1 MKRLIR
7 VHKIRQC
14 PSAELKAASTTA
26 AVLNSASCMNGPVAK
41 WAWHYRVLLSL
52 RERLLKERGDR
63 LSEAS
68 QPLEPHSMDLADSAT
83 DEFDHDLALS
93 QLSAKQDRI
102 CEVDEAIKRILDGT
116 YGVCEETGKPIPTA
130 RLKAIPWA
138 RFVKESELRLEDKGV
153 VSKHHLG
160 TLGSTRRGSVSD
172 LHESESEKEKNLPP
186 SADESLRKV
195 FKPSIESQPKATA
208 ARGNRRP
215 THH

>member
-7 VHKIRQC
+7 VHKIRQW

-93 QLSAKQDRI
+93 QLSAKQDMLY
-102 CEVDEAIKRILDGT
+102 EVDEAIKRIQKRT
-116 YGVCEETGKPIPTA
+116 YGACEETGKRIPAA
-130 RLKAIPWA
+130 RLKAIPWT
-138 RFVKESELRLEDKGV
+138 RFAKEAELRLEDKGV
-153 VSKHHLG
+153 VSKPRLG
-160 TLGSTRRGSVSD
+160 ALGSVRG
-172 LHESESEKEKNLPP
+172 EP
-186 SADESLRKV
+186 A
-195 FKPSIESQPKATA
+195 
-208 ARGNRRP
+208 G
-215 THH
+215 

>member
-7 VHKIRQC
+7 VHKIRAW

-26 AVLNSASCMNGPVAK
+26 AVLNSASWGPAAK

-52 RERLLKERGDR
+52 REHLLKERADR

-93 QLSAKQDRI
+93 QLSAEQDRI
-102 CEVDEAIKRILDGT
+102 CEVDEAIKRILNGP

-130 RLKAIPWA
+130 RLKAIPWT
-138 RFVKESELRLEDKGV
+138 RFAKEAELRLEDKG
-153 VSKHHLG
+153 
-160 TLGSTRRGSVSD
+160 
-172 LHESESEKEKNLPP
+172 
-186 SADESLRKV
+186 
-195 FKPSIESQPKATA
+195 
-208 ARGNRRP
+208 
-215 THH
+215 